1 MHQVLIQAHAKEVI
15 TVLLDPSS
23 RILVYASQVLTVL
36 QEVQYLNHVLKAN
49 ILLVWELHQKVIVFL
64 AHLAKF
70 VHQKVNWDQ
79 VHHVQLVIIALKVSM
94 NQTLCHLNVLLGM
107 NALQAQYTL
116 NLASLAFT
124 KI

>member
-1 MHQVLIQAHAKEVI
+1 M
-15 TVLLDPSS
+15 
-23 RILVYASQVLTVL
+23 
-36 QEVQYLNHVLKAN
+36 QYLNRVQKAN
-49 ILLVWELHQKVIVFL
+49 TPLVLELHQKVIVFL

-79 VHHVQLVIIALKVSM
+79 VHHVQLVIIVLKVSM
-94 NQTLCHLNVLLGM
+94 KQTLCHLNVQLEM
-107 NALQAQYTL
+107 NALKAQYTI